1 MGSINRR
8 RKSIRLK
15 EFDYAS
21 AGAYFVTTCTQDR
34 ECLFGQVA
42 NEQMVL
48 NDIGLIVETEWL
60 QTAEIRDN
68 VFTDAYIIM
77 PNHFHGI
84 LFVEEMANVGA
95 TGPVAPTNK
104 PKSLQPNTLGSI
116 IGQFKSVVTKK
127 IRQFGRINFKWQR
140 GFYDRVIRNDDE
152 LNRIREYIIYNPL
165 IRQEDT
171 DNPANWQLMVGARCT
186 VPLRINQPT
195 LSIRC

>member
-1 MGSINRR
+1 MGSINHG

-15 EFDYAS
+15 EFDYSS
-21 AGAYFVTTCTQDR
+21 AGAYFVTICTHDR
-34 ECLFGQVA
+34 ECLFGTVA
-42 NEQMVL
+42 DEKIVL
-48 NDIGLIVETEWL
+48 NDIGRIVENEWL

-77 PNHFHGI
+77 PNHVHGI
-84 LFVEEMANVGA
+84 LFIEEMANVGA

-127 IRQFGRINFKWQR
+127 IRQSGRINFKWQR

-165 IRQEDT
+165 KWHENN
-171 DNPANWQLMVGARCT
+171 DNPANWK
-186 VPLRINQPT
+186 
-195 LSIRC
+195 

>member
-1 MGSINRR
+1 MTLETDIRR
-8 RKSIRLK
+8 RKSIRLQ
-15 EFDYAS
+15 EYDYSS

-48 NDIGLIVETEWL
+48 NDIGLIVESEWL
-60 QTAEIRDN
+60 KTAEIRRN
-68 VFTDAYIIM
+68 VSTDASIIM

-84 LFVEEMANVGA
+84 LFIEEMANVGA

-127 IRQFGRINFKWQR
+127 IRQSGRINFKWQ
-140 GFYDRVIRNDDE
+140 
-152 LNRIREYIIYNPL
+152 
-165 IRQEDT
+165 
-171 DNPANWQLMVGARCT
+171 
-186 VPLRINQPT
+186 
-195 LSIRC
+195 